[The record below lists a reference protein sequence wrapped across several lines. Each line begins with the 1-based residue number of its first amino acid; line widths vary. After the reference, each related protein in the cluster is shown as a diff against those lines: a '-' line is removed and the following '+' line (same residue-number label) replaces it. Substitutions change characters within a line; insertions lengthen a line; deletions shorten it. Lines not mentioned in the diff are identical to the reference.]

1 MGKVFSLIFFSER
14 NLTMPEIVM
23 SAYLMVSLHAQ
34 VLHNTPNQGIN
45 QSTDPVVAKF
55 KEHDWWDK
63 GQGWK
68 NLLNNLRLVIQPF
81 IFFNL
86 IKPWLIVFPIS
97 YLSIGFSTLIALMN
111 RMRGAIPDTPESENF
126 LFSSA

>member
-1 MGKVFSLIFFSER
+1 
-14 NLTMPEIVM
+14 M

-34 VLHNTPNQGIN
+34 VLNNTPAQGVNQL
-45 QSTDPVVAKF
+45 TDPVVDKF
-55 KEHDWWDK
+55 REHNWWDN

-86 IKPWLIVFPIS
+86 LKPWLRLFP
-97 YLSIGFSTLIALMN
+97 
-111 RMRGAIPDTPESENF
+111 MRAFIDWFFNTNCVNE
-126 LFSSA
+126 

>member
-1 MGKVFSLIFFSER
+1 M
-14 NLTMPEIVM
+14 NPLTQ
-23 SAYLMVSLHAQ
+23 SFKNFALH
-34 VLHNTPNQGIN
+34 
-45 QSTDPVVAKF
+45 
-55 KEHDWWDK
+55 EEWDK

-86 IKPWLIVFPIS
+86 MKPWLIVFPIS

-111 RMRGAIPDTPESENF
+111 RMRGAIPNTQESKEF